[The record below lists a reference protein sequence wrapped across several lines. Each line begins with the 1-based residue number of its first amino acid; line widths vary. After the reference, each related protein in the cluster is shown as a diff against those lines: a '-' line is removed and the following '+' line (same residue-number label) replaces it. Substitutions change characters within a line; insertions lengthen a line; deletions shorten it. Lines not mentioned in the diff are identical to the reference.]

1 MAGRKATY
9 EGYLNRLKGRKLY
22 GYDEPVSRLEWEV
35 SREIY
40 YNDNGTFKGFNDYMY
55 DKTVYRYSVKQ
66 AEALMRAQEEGR
78 FLKNRSLNYYRRK
91 GSEEVGQLYEDLQ
104 ESGYSKK
111 EAAKFISYYIYGSP

>member
-22 GYDEPVSRLEWEV
+22 GYSEPLSRREWES

-40 YNDNGTFKGFNDYMY
+40 YDDNGTVKGLNDYLI
-55 DKTVYRYSVKQ
+55 DKTVYKYSKKQ

-78 FLKNRSLNYYRRK
+78 FLKNRSLIYYRRH
-91 GSEEVGQLYEDLQ
+91 GSEEISQLYDDLQ
-104 ESGYSKK
+104 DSGYSKM

>member
-22 GYDEPVSRLEWEV
+22 GYSEPVSRLEWEV

-55 DKTVYRYSVKQ
+55 DKTV
-66 AEALMRAQEEGR
+66 
-78 FLKNRSLNYYRRK
+78 
-91 GSEEVGQLYEDLQ
+91 
-104 ESGYSKK
+104 
-111 EAAKFISYYIYGSP
+111 